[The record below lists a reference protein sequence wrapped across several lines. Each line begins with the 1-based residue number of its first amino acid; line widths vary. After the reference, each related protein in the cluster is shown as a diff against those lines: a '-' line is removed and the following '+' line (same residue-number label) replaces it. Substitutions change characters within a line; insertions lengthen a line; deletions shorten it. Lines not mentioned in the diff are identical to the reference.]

1 MQNSTKESSDDSPLP
16 FDEESYKTKG
26 RNIMSSA
33 QQQQNPAS
41 TPHSSS
47 SSNTMAA
54 KVGSSISDLGQSLF
68 HNLDKVSS
76 RLVGE
81 ATASFFADQSVSDG
95 LAGESSPHRL
105 AIPAPGLPMLRVM
118 TEASTFTDDDGRDSD
133 LESVDDDKTVR
144 ADNKAATW
152 QERRIARLRED
163 KRRLE
168 WTREEISPRKGAG
181 AGAVEGE
188 NNDMPSISPS
198 ILSVTPPRQARYR
211 DRRAKTVLQEK
222 NEDLDRSN
230 VLPQIPELRKAHSMA
245 DVQICGDDNEQI
257 NKDGKDNGGLCSLAF
272 VPLETTENMQ
282 SVLADSS
289 EETTKSEETKST
301 AVVAKEAVVI
311 AGSDECATCNSDNP
325 STSSS
330 DDGQKKKKRRLSL
343 SKLSLAAV
351 ILIVFGLVLILA
363 SVFRRSRTN
372 SLRGTASSDALS
384 MPSSSER
391 TNPTASPTQ
400 TLYEPTVVV
409 AALPEKGVPTASL
422 STREPT
428 ASPSKAYYPTAPPTS
443 YPTSKQRESQ
453 VESLGVTQEKSS
465 NIFEIN
471 DDGSDD
477 ESFSFYVIGRNPKL
491 MRAELKSIED
501 GEFFVHLGD
510 IFSAKDQDCNEK
522 AYDTAADLLRKAHLP
537 VLVIPGDEDWIDC
550 RNVKPKRAL
559 NFWKNSFVDF
569 EKNWKGKSNLP
580 GLVQRSQN
588 YPENFAF
595 MFRGTLFIGINN
607 VHDDDDENEFNMR
620 EKETKIFIRSQVKTF
635 ESDPSLR
642 SIVVFAHAH
651 NSNDTFDWIT
661 QRLAEKDLQVQ
672 VVHIHQSYADK
683 SSSSNGSFIDVPI
696 DDALPTKL
704 TILNGKLL
712 TRVQL
717 DDK

>member
-1 MQNSTKESSDDSPLP
+1 MEMTKESNDISP
-16 FDEESYKTKG
+16 FDEDRHYQPQTKG
-26 RNIMSSA
+26 RKIA
-33 QQQQNPAS
+33 PPLQQKVVA
-41 TPHSSS
+41 TPPSSSS

-54 KVGSSISDLGQSLF
+54 NLGSSISDLGQSLF

-211 DRRAKTVLQEK
+211 DRRAKTMLQEK
-222 NEDLDRSN
+222 NEDLDRSS
-230 VLPQIPELRKAHSMA
+230 VLPQIPELRKANSMA
-245 DVQICGDDNEQI
+245 DVPICGDDNEHN
-257 NKDGKDNGGLCSLAF
+257 NKDGKDKSGLCSLAF
-272 VPLETTENMQ
+272 VPLETTENMK

-289 EETTKSEETKST
+289 EENGKS
-301 AVVAKEAVVI
+301 AAVAKEAVVF
-311 AGSDECATCNSDNP
+311 ARSDECTTSNSVNP

-330 DDGQKKKKRRLSL
+330 DDGQKKKKGRRLSL

-607 VHDDDDENEFNMR
+607 VHDDDDEDEFNTR

-642 SIVVFAHAH
+642 SIVVFAHAYD
-651 NSNDTFDWIT
+651 SNDTFDWIS
-661 QRLAEKDLQVQ
+661 QRLGEKNLQVQ

-683 SSSSNGSFIDVPI
+683 SSSSNGSFFDVPI
-696 DDALPTKL
+696 DENLPTKL

>member
-1 MQNSTKESSDDSPLP
+1 MEMTKESNDISP
-16 FDEESYKTKG
+16 FDEDRHYQSQTKG
-26 RNIMSSA
+26 RKIVPPL
-33 QQQQNPAS
+33 QQQQQVVS
-41 TPHSSS
+41 TPQSSSS

-54 KVGSSISDLGQSLF
+54 NLGSSISDLGQSLF

-81 ATASFFADQSVSDG
+81 ATASFFADQSVGDG

-105 AIPAPGLPMLRVM
+105 AIPPPGLPMLRVM

-152 QERRIARLRED
+152 QERRIAHLRED

-168 WTREEISPRKGAG
+168 WTREEISPRKGEGAG
-181 AGAVEGE
+181 AGEGRD
-188 NNDMPSISPS
+188 NDMPSISPS

-211 DRRAKTVLQEK
+211 NRRAKTVLKER
-222 NEDLDRSN
+222 NVDLDSSN
-230 VLPQIPELRKAHSMA
+230 VLPQIPELRKANNMT
-245 DVQICGDDNEQI
+245 DVPICDDDIEQ
-257 NKDGKDNGGLCSLAF
+257 NTKDGNDNGGLCSLAF
-272 VPLETTENMQ
+272 VPLEMTENKK

-289 EETTKSEETKST
+289 EENAKSEETKST
-301 AVVAKEAVVI
+301 PAVAKEAVAI
-311 AGSDECATCNSDNP
+311 ARSEECTSSNSDDP
-325 STSSS
+325 SASTS
-330 DDGQKKKKRRLSL
+330 DDGQKRKKRRRLSL
-343 SKLSLAAV
+343 SKLTLAAM
-351 ILIVFGLVLILA
+351 ILIVFGLVLILT
-363 SVFRRSRTN
+363 SVLRRSRAN
-372 SLRGTASSDALS
+372 SLRGSVSSDVLS
-384 MPSSSER
+384 TSSSSGGTNPSS
-391 TNPTASPTQ
+391 SPTQ
-400 TLYEPTVVV
+400 TLYEPTVV
-409 AALPEKGVPTASL
+409 AADLPDKEVPTASP

-443 YPTSKQRESQ
+443 SPTSMPRESQ
-453 VESLGVTQEKSS
+453 VESLEASQERPT

-471 DDGSDD
+471 DDDSGD

-491 MRAELKSIED
+491 MRAELKNIED

-510 IFSAKDQDCNEK
+510 VFSAKDQDCDEK

-559 NFWKNSFVDF
+559 QLWRKSFIDI

-580 GLVQRSQN
+580 GLVQRSED

-595 MFRGTLFIGINN
+595 MFRGALFVGIGN
-607 VHDDDDENEFNMR
+607 VDDDDDEDESKMR

-642 SIVVFAHAH
+642 SIVVFTHEYD
-651 NSNDTFDWIT
+651 SNDIFGWIS
-661 QRLAEKDLQVQ
+661 QRLGEKNVQ
-672 VVHIHQSYADK
+672 VVHIHADK
-683 SSSSNGSFIDVPI
+683 SSSPNGSFLDVPI

-704 TILNGKLL
+704 TISNGKLL
-712 TRVQL
+712 TR
-717 DDK
+717 